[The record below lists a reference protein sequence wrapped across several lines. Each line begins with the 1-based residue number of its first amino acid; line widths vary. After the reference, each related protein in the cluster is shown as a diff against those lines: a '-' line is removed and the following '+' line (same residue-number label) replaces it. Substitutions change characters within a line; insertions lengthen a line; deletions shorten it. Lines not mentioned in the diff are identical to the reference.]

1 MEKEERAVDFFAPDS
16 LCSPFYQNQFKCH
29 EYLYGETFHFERG
42 KSYGILCEVSEG
54 GGALSWILSGRVCV
68 WEEEITVFGR
78 RYSKDE
84 RVKEG
89 WFLGEGIR
97 GMNKPVAGLIR
108 TALNRNRLGL
118 SRSRRRFIR
127 VKDVAEKFS
136 LTKDG
141 LRSRIEDCG
150 WEGWRAS
157 AAIGYAMGRQ
167 IFCFPWLYTRMLMG
181 VVANTGYFSY
191 VEELKKAGGIVI
203 VPASHRG
210 ILEEITDE
218 IIEAPG
224 LRQKVD
230 MNLFYRYMDEYRNNK
245 G

>member
-1 MEKEERAVDFFAPDS
+1 M
-16 LCSPFYQNQFKCH
+16 
-29 EYLYGETFHFERG
+29 
-42 KSYGILCEVSEG
+42 
-54 GGALSWILSGRVCV
+54 
-68 WEEEITVFGR
+68 EEEITVFGR
-78 RYSKDE
+78 RYSKGE
-84 RVKEG
+84 RVQEG

-157 AAIGYAMGRQ
+157 AAIGYALGGE
-167 IFCFPWLYTRMLMG
+167 IFCFPWLYTQMLMDI
-181 VVANTGYFSY
+181 VANTGYFSY
-191 VEELKKAGGIVI
+191 IEELKRAGGIVI
-203 VPASHRG
+203 VPAGHRG